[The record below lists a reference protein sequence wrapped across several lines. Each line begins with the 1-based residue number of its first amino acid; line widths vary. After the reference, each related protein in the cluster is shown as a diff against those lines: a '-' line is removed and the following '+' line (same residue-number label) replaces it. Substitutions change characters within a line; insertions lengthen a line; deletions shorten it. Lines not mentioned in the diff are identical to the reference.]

1 MIKQTW
7 WNINIFLWKGRKKKT
22 LLGKF
27 YGPLKIYVFIKHLKL
42 IDILRTKKNWRMEN
56 KKIYIKK
63 ENTKPYIYFSKITFQ
78 NTHGCIFNMK
88 KWMENIVPFLI
99 KEEICIEFKI
109 MVLWNFPLKE
119 ETIKTFIFSLQM
131 QWLFTQTL
139 STCNFD

>member
-1 MIKQTW
+1 
-7 WNINIFLWKGRKKKT
+7 
-22 LLGKF
+22 
-27 YGPLKIYVFIKHLKL
+27 
-42 IDILRTKKNWRMEN
+42 
-56 KKIYIKK
+56 
-63 ENTKPYIYFSKITFQ
+63 
-78 NTHGCIFNMK
+78 MK